1 MNINFTLIAQA
12 IMFALF
18 ILFTMKLIWPYMLR
32 AIEARQKTI
41 ADGLAAAE
49 RGHRE
54 LEEASQRADQTI
66 AEARGRATDIL
77 AQTER
82 RATQLIEEAKSA
94 AKGEGEREKAAA
106 KAEIEQEFARAR
118 EQLRDQVA
126 QLAVAGAE
134 KILRREVD
142 AKAHAQLLDSIKAQ
156 L

>member
-18 ILFTMKLIWPYMLR
+18 ILFTVKLIWPFVLR
-32 AIEARQKTI
+32 AIETRQKTI

-54 LEEASQRADQTI
+54 LEEAAQRADQTI

-82 RATQLIEEAKSA
+82 RATQLIEAAKES

-126 QLAVAGAE
+126 ALAVAGAE
-134 KILRREVD
+134 KILQREVD
-142 AKAHAQLLDSIKAQ
+142 AKAHSDLLESIRRQL
-156 L
+156 

>member
-54 LEEASQRADQTI
+54 LEEASQSADQTI
-66 AEARGRATDIL
+66 AEARGRAADIL

-94 AKGEGEREKAAA
+94 AK
-106 KAEIEQEFARAR
+106 ARANAR
-118 EQLRDQVA
+118 KPQ
-126 QLAVAGAE
+126 
-134 KILRREVD
+134 RRPRSSRSSR
-142 AKAHAQLLDSIKAQ
+142 ARGSSCAIRWPRSR
-156 L
+156 